1 MTKIPYQFIKLA
13 HECANQSGK
22 IIKRYFRKPLKI
34 GIKKDSSPVT
44 KADIEVEKVIRNLI
58 KKST

>member
-44 KADIEVEKVIRNLI
+44 KADIDVE
-58 KKST
+58 